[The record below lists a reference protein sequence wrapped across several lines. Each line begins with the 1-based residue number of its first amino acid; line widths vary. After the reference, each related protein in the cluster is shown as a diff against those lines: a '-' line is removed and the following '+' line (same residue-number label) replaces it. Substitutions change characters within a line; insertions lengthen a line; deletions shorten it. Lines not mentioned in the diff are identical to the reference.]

1 MLQSIELVEINEIIE
16 IPYNGIVYDLEVE
29 EDHSYNINDIMV
41 HNSGCLTRVKTGI
54 GYPQFSAIV
63 ECSEIAHELGAYTC
77 SDGGC
82 KTPGDVS
89 KALAVADFVMLGSM
103 LAGHDECDAK
113 KVIDESGKEF
123 VEFYGMSSEKAMNTH
138 NNGMEKYRTSEGRH
152 VLLPS
157 RGSVETTILDILGG
171 LRSTCSYIGA
181 HDIKELHEKA
191 TFIKVNET
199 YNKIYEKL

>member
-1 MLQSIELVEINEIIE
+1 
-16 IPYNGIVYDLEVE
+16 
-29 EDHSYNINDIMV
+29 
-41 HNSGCLTRVKTGI
+41 
-54 GYPQFSAIV
+54 
-63 ECSEIAHELGAYTC
+63 
-77 SDGGC
+77 
-82 KTPGDVS
+82 
-89 KALAVADFVMLGSM
+89 
-103 LAGHDECDAK
+103 
-113 KVIDESGKEF
+113 
-123 VEFYGMSSEKAMNTH
+123 MSSEKAMNTH